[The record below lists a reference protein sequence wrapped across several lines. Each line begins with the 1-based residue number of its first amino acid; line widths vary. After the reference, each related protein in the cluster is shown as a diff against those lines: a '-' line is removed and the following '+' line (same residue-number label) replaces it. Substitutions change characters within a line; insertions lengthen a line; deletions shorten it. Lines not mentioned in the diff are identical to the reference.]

1 MTNYYFVKVLEFE
14 DKTEATMTSYD
25 IYENALI
32 AYHEEMAESIGADGL
47 KAVKVAILDGN
58 LFTMLY
64 NIWENGKGANT
75 STVPIPV
82 Y

>member
-1 MTNYYFVKVLEFE
+1 MINYYFVKVLEFE
-14 DKTEATMTSYD
+14 DKTEATMTNYD

-32 AYHEEMAESIGADGL
+32 AYHEEMAEAIGADGL
-47 KAVKVAILDGN
+47 KAVRVAILDGN

-64 NIWENGKGANT
+64 NMWESGKGANT
-75 STVPIPV
+75 ATVPIPV

>member
-1 MTNYYFVKVLEFE
+1 MTNYYFIKTLEFE
-14 DKTEATMTSYD
+14 DKTDATMTHFD

-47 KAVKVAILDGN
+47 KSVKVAILDGN
-58 LFTMLY
+58 LFTVMY
-64 NIWENGKGANT
+64 NSWESGSGANT